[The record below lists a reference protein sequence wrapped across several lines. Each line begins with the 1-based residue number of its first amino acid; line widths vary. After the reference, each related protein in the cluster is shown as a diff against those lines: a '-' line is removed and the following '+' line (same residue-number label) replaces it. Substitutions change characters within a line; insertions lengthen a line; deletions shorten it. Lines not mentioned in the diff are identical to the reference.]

1 MTRVKKEAVQEEA
14 QETVQEQAKPYQFRE
29 LTADDLFLMIGI
41 FEELDLETMI
51 KAFDGQKG
59 MSQAQ
64 LGITFVKSAIGS
76 VTSSKEAIY
85 KFLAEFSNLSAEEIK
100 GLKLAT
106 FVKMLK
112 DFANHDG
119 VYDLFQEVVSLFK

>member
-1 MTRVKKEAVQEEA
+1 MTRVKKETVQEEA
-14 QETVQEQAKPYQFRE
+14 QEAVQETKPYQFRE

-41 FEELDLETMI
+41 FEELDLDTMI

-76 VTSSKEAIY
+76 VTGSKEAIY